1 MVVGRKQNPL
11 PEFNSW
17 TGSFFTKDISRN
29 LSPPQPRGRLEEGRE
44 PTWRHTLQC
53 PQTRVATALPVPCSQ
68 VAEPS
73 TTGQPDQIIFRK
85 LHGFSTAARTE
96 ARQQTQE
103 TQVQAVS
110 SRPSCAQHCTQHLP
124 SRHPPSGF
132 SGKPAPHKRSN

>member
-1 MVVGRKQNPL
+1 MYPFMATTAPWEAGGGERTNVETHTSVSTDTRGYC
-11 PEFNSW
+11 
-17 TGSFFTKDISRN
+17 
-29 LSPPQPRGRLEEGRE
+29 PPRPG
-44 PTWRHTLQC
+44 
-53 PQTRVATALPVPCSQ
+53 PQG
-68 VAEPS
+68 AEPS

-85 LHGFSTAARTE
+85 LHGFTTATCTE

-110 SRPSCAQHCTQHLP
+110 CAHHRPSTFP